1 MTIVDKIMLAKTL
14 KFQNDVTQLYDK
26 LDLKGAYRLTKKFIV
41 EEVAEFYLEF
51 AKERLLMKQSGSG
64 DSLSTQ
70 MVYA

>member
-41 EEVAEFYLEF
+41 E
-51 AKERLLMKQSGSG
+51 
-64 DSLSTQ
+64 
-70 MVYA
+70 